1 MSEEKVVNEEKQVKI
16 KEKLPKKKLIFIIV
30 SCVLSAFLVVFL
42 VAYLL
47 AGNYFFDFAL
57 RAKFNQMKEIPKE
70 TLDKLEEMPLPD
82 TSREWLEQANITVSE
97 IKSKDDGYKLRALEL
112 NQETYSNKWVI
123 TIHGYR
129 GTCLDNG
136 RYAKEFFEEG
146 YNVLMPNLE
155 GHGFSEGEFVGMGY
169 TDRLD
174 ILGWIDYIVEKDP
187 ACQIVLHGVSMGGA
201 TVMFVTGEKLPSNV
215 KCAIEDCGYS
225 NVRGIFKHVADVYM
239 DIPFKNTLLGALDF
253 FTKIRMNMHLDD
265 ANCVKALKKST
276 TPTMFIHGDKDNF
289 VPFWMLDVVYNA
301 NKNIEK
307 EKLVVSG
314 ATHGY
319 SATKDPELY
328 FRKVM
333 EFVNNYIN

>member
-1 MSEEKVVNEEKQVKI
+1 MEENQDLKGEEKTKKTKQQKR
-16 KEKLPKKKLIFIIV
+16 KTLLITLGSIASVFI
-30 SCVLSAFLVVFL
+30 VLFLAVYF
-42 VAYLL
+42 VA
-47 AGNYFFDFAL
+47 GSFFFKFAL
-57 RAKFNQMKEIPKE
+57 EASFSQGSFIPKE
-70 TLDKLEEMPLPD
+70 ASDKLNEMPLPD
-82 TSREWLEQANITVSE
+82 TQENWLYDIPKTIEE
-97 IKSKDDGYKLRALEL
+97 IKSRDDGYKLKAYQIL
-112 NQETYSNKWVI
+112 NNSPEYKWVI

-129 GTCLDNG
+129 GSARDNG
-136 RYAKEFFEEG
+136 HYAKAFYEEG
-146 YNVLMPNLE
+146 FNVLMPNLE
-155 GHGFSEGEFVGMGY
+155 GHGLSEGKYVGMGY
-169 TDRLD
+169 TDKND
-174 ILGWIDYIVEKDP
+174 ILDWIDFVIKQDP
-187 ACQIVLHGVSMGGA
+187 EAKIVLHGVSMGGA
-201 TVMFVTGEKLPSNV
+201 TVMMTTGEKLPSNI

-225 NVRGIFKHVADVYM
+225 NVYDIFKHVATEYLNL
-239 DIPFKNTLLGALDF
+239 PFKNTLLSSVDF
-253 FTKIRMNMHLDD
+253 VTRMRLGVSLKEL
-265 ANCVKALKKST
+265 NCVSALKRST